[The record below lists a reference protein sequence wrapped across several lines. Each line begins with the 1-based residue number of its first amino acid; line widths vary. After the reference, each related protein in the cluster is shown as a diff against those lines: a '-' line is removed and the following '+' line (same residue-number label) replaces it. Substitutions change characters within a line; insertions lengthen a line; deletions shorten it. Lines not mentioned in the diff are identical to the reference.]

1 MCSWKKMR
9 LPGTGRR
16 AFSIT
21 CVTRATGVLVTASCS
36 VTSGRG
42 VSGETEVSVS
52 VSGWTVDTLKEFLSE
67 KVFDTRDYTRQQI
80 IDLREMT
87 RQQAEDHRRMLD
99 ERYATQTKAL
109 DAAFKAAE
117 QAVAVALSNAE
128 KATTKAEAAADKR
141 FDAVNEFRQVLS
153 DQTSTFLPRIEYDTA
168 HAAQTDRLNGIS
180 DRLSALELRLTS
192 RLDRGEGVDMGQH
205 RQVTEVRENKTL
217 ANTSTSILLQALI
230 GLVAVAAFIVSV
242 LVYIHH

>member
-1 MCSWKKMR
+1 MAD
-9 LPGTGRR
+9 T
-16 AFSIT
+16 
-21 CVTRATGVLVTASCS
+21 
-36 VTSGRG
+36 
-42 VSGETEVSVS
+42 
-52 VSGWTVDTLKEFLSE
+52 SGWTVDTLREYLNE
-67 KVFDTRDYTRQQI
+67 KVSDTRDFTRQQI
-80 IDLREMT
+80 LDLRDMT

-168 HAAQTDRLNGIS
+168 HAALIDRINGMS

-192 RLDRGEGVDMGQH
+192 RLDRGEGQEAGASRNVTQARESKLAAKSGTAIFL
-205 RQVTEVRENKTL
+205 QV
-217 ANTSTSILLQALI
+217 
-230 GLVAVAAFIVSV
+230 LVVVIAVAAIIISV
-242 LVYIHH
+242 VVHVH